1 MTLRTKSVCC
11 LVTLIIAAMTLP
23 CRADRVYQLVD
34 YPANQNGHTLNGTI
48 TTTDNAPTDSVLDLS
63 EILSWQWS
71 ITGPNTF
78 AANSTEFLD
87 NTSLALGV
95 QITTQAISLPV
106 ADFGD
111 PGPFRLELSRRTS
124 LGGRGQLSHSL
135 AWQSVN
141 TPSAGTTNFSSA
153 NRQDGD
159 AVQSFWFGTATFP
172 SSSSWVVAVAI
183 PEPTTMLLTVCAMA
197 TIFWRRHATKG
208 NNQDGD

>member
-1 MTLRTKSVCC
+1 MTLRTMSVCC
-11 LVTLIIAAMTLP
+11 LITLIIAATILP
-23 CRADRVYQLVD
+23 CHADRVYQLVD
-34 YPANQNGHTLNGTI
+34 YPANQNGHTLSGTI
-48 TTTDNAPTDSVLDLS
+48 TTTDDAPNDSLLDLS

-106 ADFGD
+106 ANFGD

-124 LGGRGQLSHSL
+124 LGSRGQLSHSL

-153 NRQDGD
+153 NRQSGD
-159 AVQSFWFGTATFP
+159 AVQSFWFGSATFP

-183 PEPTTMLLTVCAMA
+183 PEPMTILLFAGA
-197 TIFWRRHATKG
+197 IPGALWRRRI
-208 NNQDGD
+208 